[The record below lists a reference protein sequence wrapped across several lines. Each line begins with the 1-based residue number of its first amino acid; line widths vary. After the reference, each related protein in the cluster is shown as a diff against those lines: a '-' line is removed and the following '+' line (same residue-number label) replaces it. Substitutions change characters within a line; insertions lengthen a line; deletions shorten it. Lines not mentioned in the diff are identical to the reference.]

1 MKKSLF
7 TLSILFAGLFVNAQ
21 EIAKGIVY
29 EDTNKNGILDR
40 KEKGL
45 PNVLVS
51 NGVDIAKTN
60 AKGEYEITVTDE
72 TILFVIKP
80 SNYQLSVLKNQLPQ
94 SYYIHKPNGS
104 PELKYG
110 GSKPTGKLPKSVNFG
125 LIPTVEGKE
134 FSALVF
140 GDPQAYNLEEVDYF
154 SRGIVDELK
163 GVKNMVFGIS
173 LGDLVGDDLV
183 LHQPY
188 IKAVNEIGIP
198 WYNVMGNHDMDYD
211 AKEDKYSDDT
221 FEQNFGPANYS
232 FNVGDAH
239 FIVLDDILYP
249 DPRDGKSY
257 WGGFREDQLKF
268 IENDLKHVSKDKLI
282 VLAFHIPLRHTNED
296 AFKNDHRQ
304 RLFDLLKD
312 YPNTVSMSAHTHIQQ
327 QLYYGKKEGW
337 KQEKPHH
344 EYNVGTTSGDW
355 YSGQKDEKG
364 VPVSTM
370 RDGTPKGYAILNIN
384 GNQYNFDYKVA
395 NKAKDFQMNVYN
407 TKKVIEGSKSKAM
420 LMVNFFMGQ
429 KGDKVEYQVEGGEWK
444 KMNYTPGVDY
454 NYLKSVMDFDVDAVK
469 FDGRRPSDAVESS
482 HIWSVRLPSKVA
494 GKYKVTIRAT
504 DKYGK
509 VHTATTNY
517 EVIK

>member
-1 MKKSLF
+1 MKKRIF
-7 TLSILFAGLFVNAQ
+7 TLSLLFTGLFVNAQ
-21 EIAKGIVY
+21 EIAKGIIY
-29 EDTNKNGILDR
+29 EDINKNGILDK
-40 KEKGL
+40 KEKRL
-45 PNVLVS
+45 ENILVS
-51 NGVDIAKTN
+51 NGVDIVATN
-60 AKGEYEITVTDE
+60 NKGEYQIPVNNETV
-72 TILFVIKP
+72 LFVIKP
-80 SNYQLSVLKNQLPQ
+80 SNYQLSVLKDQLPQ

-104 PELKYG
+104 PVLKYG
-110 GSKPTGKLPKSVNFG
+110 GSKPTGNLPKAINFG
-125 LIPTVEGKE
+125 LIPTNEGKE
-134 FSALVF
+134 FSAIVF

-154 SRGIVDELK
+154 AKGIVNELK
-163 GVKNMVFGIS
+163 GVENMLFGIS

-188 IKAVNEIGIP
+188 IKAVREIGIP

-268 IENDLKHVSKDKLI
+268 IENDLKHVTKDKLI
-282 VLAFHIPLRHTNED
+282 VLAFHIPLAHQNED
-296 AFKNDHRQ
+296 AFKNGDRQ
-304 RLFDLLKD
+304 KLFDLLKD
-312 YPNTVSMSAHTHIQQ
+312 YPNTVSISAHTHIQQ
-327 QLYYGKKEGW
+327 QLYYDRNDGW
-337 KQEKPHH
+337 KQDKPHH

-364 VPVSTM
+364 IPVSTM

-395 NKAKDFQMNVYN
+395 NKPKNYQMNVYN
-407 TKKVIEGSKSKAM
+407 TKRIEKGSKSKAM

-429 KGDKVEYQVEGGEWK
+429 KGDKVEYQINDGEWK
-444 KMNYTPGVDY
+444 KMNYSPTIDY
-454 NYLKSVMDFDVDAVK
+454 NYLKTVMK
-469 FDGRRPSDAVESS
+469 FDDDALTFNGKRPSDAIESS
-482 HIWSVRLPSKVA
+482 HIWSVRLPAKQE
-494 GKYKVTIRAT
+494 GIFDIKIKAT

-509 VHTATTNY
+509 VHTSSTKY
-517 EVIK
+517 EVVK